1 MVSHIQT
8 LKVAT
13 KYAAA
18 TGHPFP
24 EVDFTKL
31 DPEQPRSYNVFEE
44 KGKPTVIHIPLFN
57 MDNCKS
63 EWLSVCFTEE

>member
-8 LKVAT
+8 LKVASE
-13 KYAAA
+13 YAAA

-24 EVDFTKL
+24 KVDFRNL
-31 DPEQPRSYNVFEE
+31 DPKRPRSYYVFEE